1 MSTIKNVLHVY
12 KNLLRMCKA
21 LPTLQNKRSDTIKT
35 IKNEFRL
42 NKNETNIEKINEL
55 LVKANSSLG
64 YLKIITP
71 KNRSFLK
78 QREHINIKFGDI
90 DNSPARKAVSNWHG
104 SNMDPDQVKR
114 HYNGLKRAGFKD
126 NASVNKGLF

>member
-1 MSTIKNVLHVY
+1 MTTIKNVLHVY
-12 KNLLRMCKA
+12 KNLLKMCQS
-21 LPTLQNKRSDTIKT
+21 LPTAHNKRSDTIKT
-35 IKNEFRL
+35 IKKEFRL
-42 NKNETNIEKINEL
+42 YKNETNIETINEL

-71 KNRSFLK
+71 KNRTFSK
-78 QREHINIKFGDI
+78 QTEHFNIKFGDK
-90 DNSPARKAVSNWHG
+90 DNSPSRKAVSNWHG

-114 HYNGLKRAGFKD
+114 HYNGLKRAGFTD